1 MSIRDAILATAN
13 PAPVAYEVN
22 AWGTVYFRTLTVGQ
36 ILAQQTDLQKGG
48 ADEKTAHLA
57 MCKALCRVLVNQ
69 DSTPVFDPDK
79 KEDLETV
86 LTLPWQIVRE
96 AMEKSNK
103 HNGLGVEA
111 PKA

>member
-13 PAPVAYEVN
+13 PKPVAYEVTS
-22 AWGTVYFRTLTVGQ
+22 WGTVYFRTLTVGE

-48 ADEKTAHLA
+48 GDEKTARLA
-57 MCKALCRVLVNQ
+57 MCKALCRVLVNP
-69 DSTPVFDPDK
+69 DNTPVFDPDNK
-79 KEDLETV
+79 DDLATV
-86 LTLPWQIVRE
+86 LTLPWQHVRE

-103 HNGLGVEA
+103 HNGLGTEA